1 MPKREDSRRREHT
14 AAGQGGRRAHAARE
28 APVRWRRPTAR
39 TGTSPDAARNF
50 YPNYYQRRKTWKA
63 GGHRTE
69 LFPGECASGT
79 RFTGTGVGAGRTK
92 WVRDECFKVSPPR
105 PSAQPQN
112 SQMFTHR

>member
-1 MPKREDSRRREHT
+1 MAAADCADGHEPRRRKKFLSELLS
-14 AAGQGGRRAHAARE
+14 AQKN
-28 APVRWRRPTAR
+28 V
-39 TGTSPDAARNF
+39 
-50 YPNYYQRRKTWKA
+50 KA